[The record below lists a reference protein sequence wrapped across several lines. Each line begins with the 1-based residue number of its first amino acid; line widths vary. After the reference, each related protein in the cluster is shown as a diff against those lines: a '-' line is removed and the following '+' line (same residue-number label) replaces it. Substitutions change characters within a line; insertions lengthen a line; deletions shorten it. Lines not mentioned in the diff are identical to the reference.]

1 MIHGELIGKK
11 LWYFWTTQ
19 YLINLLNRRV
29 LAFDNIISGVQTQNE
44 DQTQGYQPYPA
55 GVIM

>member
-1 MIHGELIGKK
+1 MIHGGLIGRTVIVR
-11 LWYFWTTQ
+11 TTQ
-19 YLINLLNRRV
+19 YLNNLLNRRV

>member
-1 MIHGELIGKK
+1 MIHGGLIGKTVI
-11 LWYFWTTQ
+11 FRTTQ
-19 YLINLLNRRV
+19 YLIDLLNRRV